1 MLTKVCFCCCKES
14 ESFDINDNATFTK
27 DVVTKQPNGTPDVK
41 IVVTNPDTVS
51 QTESAQEE
59 PKEAE
64 NQDEEK
70 NKTATID
77 STVKNIEPLFCM
89 ASEGV
94 IENEE
99 SVASIHSSES
109 QIEFQYAS
117 NTMVHV
123 EKQQNNHLGN
133 ADSR

>member
-1 MLTKVCFCCCKES
+1 M
-14 ESFDINDNATFTK
+14 K
-27 DVVTKQPNGTPDVK
+27 DVVTKQPNGTADVK
-41 IVVTNPDTVS
+41 IIVTNPDTVS

-59 PKEAE
+59 PKKDE

-70 NKTATID
+70 DKTVAID

-89 ASEGV
+89 ASEVV

-109 QIEFQYAS
+109 HIEFQYAN
-117 NTMVHV
+117 NTMVHT
-123 EKQQNNHLGN
+123 EKHQNNHLGN
-133 ADSR
+133 ADSRDG